1 MKTLILY
8 SSTTGNTKAVA
19 QYMANKT
26 GGTAVDAKKAPA
38 DISGYDTVILGSR
51 VHAAGISKHIVRFAT
66 ERKDE
71 LAQKN
76 VAFYLCCMFTDEKA
90 DEQVRA
96 TAKKL
101 GISKGTYFVGGKKLA
116 EDGKQIDEF
125 LSGIDS

>member
-1 MKTLILY
+1 MKALILY

-26 GGTAVDAKKAPA
+26 GGTAADVKDAPA

-51 VHAAGISKHIVRFAT
+51 VHAAGISKNIVKFAE

-90 DEQVRA
+90 DAQVK
-96 TAKKL
+96 TASEKL

-125 LSGIDS
+125 LAGIQ